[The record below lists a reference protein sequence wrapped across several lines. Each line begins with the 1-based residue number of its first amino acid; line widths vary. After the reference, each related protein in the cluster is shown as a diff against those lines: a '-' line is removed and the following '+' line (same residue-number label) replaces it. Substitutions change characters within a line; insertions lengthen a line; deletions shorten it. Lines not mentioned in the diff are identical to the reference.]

1 MRIRPHSGRR
11 EQMSDFDSR
20 TRDLLQSLRDS
31 GQYKRLRYV
40 TGAMDATVSLDGI
53 PHPVIVLCSNNYL
66 GLANHP
72 EVIAAA
78 QEGLRRYGA
87 GTASVRFI
95 CGTLDC
101 HRTIERTIAKFCGT
115 DAALTY
121 VSAWNANEALIPTVA
136 GPEDVFISDEL
147 NHASIIDAMRLMRG
161 TIKAI
166 YKHSDMADLEARLQE
181 HQNKSARFV
190 VTDGVFSMEGDL
202 ARLRDILELCR
213 KYDAMLIVDDSHGHG
228 VLGESGRG
236 TAEYHGLLGQ
246 IDCITGTLGKAL
258 GGAAGGF
265 VAAKQHVIDLLIQ
278 RSRPSLFSNA
288 LPATVAFS
296 ANKAIEIVLREPE
309 RVRKLHDNVNRVR
322 EGLRKR
328 GFDAHESPSAII

>member
-40 TGAMDATVSLDGI
+40 TGPMDATVSLDGI
-53 PHPVIVLCSNNYL
+53 SHPGIVLCSNNYL

-72 EVIAAA
+72 QVIAAA

-101 HRTIERTIAKFCGT
+101 HRTIERSIAKFCGT
-115 DAALTY
+115 YAALTS

-147 NHASIIDAMRLMRG
+147 NNASIIDAMRLMRG
-161 TIKAI
+161 TEKAI
-166 YKHSDMADLEARLQE
+166 YKHGDRSLDRSMTIEG
-181 HQNKSARFV
+181 S
-190 VTDGVFSMEGDL
+190 TDE
-202 ARLRDILELCR
+202 
-213 KYDAMLIVDDSHGHG
+213 SHR
-228 VLGESGRG
+228 RG
-236 TAEYHGLLGQ
+236 
-246 IDCITGTLGKAL
+246 
-258 GGAAGGF
+258 
-265 VAAKQHVIDLLIQ
+265 
-278 RSRPSLFSNA
+278 
-288 LPATVAFS
+288 
-296 ANKAIEIVLREPE
+296 
-309 RVRKLHDNVNRVR
+309 
-322 EGLRKR
+322 
-328 GFDAHESPSAII
+328 